1 MIDLRFYWSL
11 LMRRLPVMLALLI
24 ICSAFGAVSAIRAPS
39 TYSTSARLLVE
50 GPQIVQGRDA
60 QDSTSASLDIIE
72 QQLMTRANLIDIAN
86 KLNVFRRDPG
96 LSVDEKVAEMR
107 RATGIRRSAG
117 RDQATLMSVSFTS
130 TDPRIAAGVVGELTT
145 LILSANTRNRV
156 SLAEE
161 RLNFY
166 QQEVDR
172 LSTDLD
178 RQNAQILAFKQQ
190 NASALPDNL
199 RYSQERQSLLQ
210 ERASRLESEI
220 ASLQNQREDMIR
232 LFETTGNI
240 GQASAPRTPE
250 EQQLASL
257 RAELNSLLGVYAE
270 GSPRVTALRN
280 RIEAAERVVQAQIGG
295 TQAEDTGNS
304 LLDLNLSQIDSRI
317 EAARSDLTQA
327 NTELD
332 SLRDSIASTAANTI
346 TLGALERDQANIQAR
361 YNAAVA
367 NLGEARTAE
376 RIETSSRGQ
385 RITVVEAANV
395 PSLPSGPNRKKIA
408 AMGVGLG
415 FALAGGFFALME
427 LLNNAI
433 RRPAELRS
441 RFQITPLAVIPYI
454 ETRHERRRRQ
464 SIGLAL
470 ILAVLILIPAGLW
483 GLHTQYMPLD
493 ILAQKIVNR
502 LGLG

>member
-60 QDSTSASLDIIE
+60 VDSTSASLDIIE

-96 LSVDEKVAEMR
+96 MSVDEKVAEMNR
-107 RATGIRRSAG
+107 STSIRRSAG
-117 RDQATLMSVSFTS
+117 RDQATLMTVSFTS

-172 LSTDLD
+172 LSADLD
-178 RQNAQILAFKQQ
+178 RQNAQILEFKQQ
-190 NASALPDNL
+190 NANALPDNL

-210 ERASRLESEI
+210 ERTSRLEAEI
-220 ASLQNQREDMIR
+220 ASLQGQREDMIR

-240 GQASAPRTPE
+240 GQPSAPRTPE
-250 EQQLASL
+250 EQQLANL
-257 RAELNSLLGVYAE
+257 RAELNGLLGVYAE

-280 RIEAAERVVQAQIGG
+280 RIAAAERAVQAQIGG
-295 TQAEDTGNS
+295 DQTEDTGNS

-317 EAARSDLTQA
+317 ETARNDLAQA
-327 NTELD
+327 NAELD
-332 SLRDSIASTAANTI
+332 GLRDSIASTAANTI

-395 PSLPSGPNRKKIA
+395 PTLPSGPNRKKIA

-415 FALAGGFFALME
+415 LGLAGGFFALME

>member
-60 QDSTSASLDIIE
+60 VDSTSASLDIIE

-96 LSVDEKVAEMR
+96 MSVDEKVAEMR
-107 RATGIRRSAG
+107 RSTSIRRSAG
-117 RDQATLMSVSFTS
+117 RDQATLMTVSFTS

-172 LSTDLD
+172 LSADLD
-178 RQNAQILAFKQQ
+178 RQNAQILEFKQQ
-190 NASALPDNL
+190 NANALPDNL

-210 ERASRLESEI
+210 ERTSRLEAEI
-220 ASLQNQREDMIR
+220 ASLQGQREDMIR

-240 GQASAPRTPE
+240 GQPSAPRTPE
-250 EQQLASL
+250 EQQLANL
-257 RAELNSLLGVYAE
+257 RAELNGLLGVYAE

-280 RIEAAERVVQAQIGG
+280 RIAAAERAVQAQIGG
-295 TQAEDTGNS
+295 DQTEDTGNS

-317 EAARSDLTQA
+317 ETARNDLTQA
-327 NTELD
+327 NAELD

-415 FALAGGFFALME
+415 LGLAGGFFALME